1 MKKLCVA
8 VVLFAVGIVFVAVW
22 FSPLVWIGEPT
33 AYYDNMPVAS
43 LDGLCYRADELARVD
58 FRAGRRKCT
67 LRFRI

>member
-43 LDGLCYRADELARVD
+43 LDGLCASI

-67 LRFRI
+67 PRFRI